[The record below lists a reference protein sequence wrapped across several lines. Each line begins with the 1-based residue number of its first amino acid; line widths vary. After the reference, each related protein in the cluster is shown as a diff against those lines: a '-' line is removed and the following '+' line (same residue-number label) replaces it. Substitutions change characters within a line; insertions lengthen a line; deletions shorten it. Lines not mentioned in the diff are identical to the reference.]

1 VGHQYLTAD
10 GAELGSLN
18 IPARLVI
25 EGNRQAGD
33 GGEVDDNQEDD
44 GPQA

>member
-1 VGHQYLTAD
+1 
-10 GAELGSLN
+10 
-18 IPARLVI
+18 LVI

-44 GPQA
+44 GPQAWSILALNARLLVLV